1 MKRAS
6 GIHGKV
12 WDEKREGGYN
22 YIIMSKQI
30 NFLKTIKKNDI
41 LIWGILKIEAAI

>member
-12 WDEKREGGYN
+12 WDKKREDGYN
-22 YIIMSKQI
+22 YIIKSKQI
-30 NFLKTIKKNDI
+30 KILKTIKKNDI
-41 LIWGILKIEAAI
+41 MIWGILKIETAI